1 MLRAARGA
9 GGAAR
14 ARFTSPG
21 GRLWTG
27 CLLPRWPS
35 VRHTRSVMQSRGA
48 TMRTSDDERQR
59 VADFLRDACGDGRL
73 SPEELEERLDQLFAG
88 STVADIV
95 VLVRDLPGGGAVI
108 PRLDRRAVP
117 RRVAVASVPARR
129 RGASPA
135 VPIGATLLVGGL
147 AWLVFAA
154 LPPLMAIMLGA
165 IVLSFAIVVGM
176 FAVAMA
182 PVGLSLCGISWLV
195 QRMFRGRQ
203 VPPHAWPG
211 GPRMRR

>member
-1 MLRAARGA
+1 
-9 GGAAR
+9 
-14 ARFTSPG
+14 
-21 GRLWTG
+21 
-27 CLLPRWPS
+27 
-35 VRHTRSVMQSRGA
+35 MQSRA
-48 TMRTSDDERQR
+48 TTMRTSDAERQR
-59 VADFLRDACGDGRL
+59 VAEFLRDACGDGRL

-95 VLVRDLPGGGAVI
+95 ALVRDLPGGGAVI

-147 AWLVFAA
+147 AWLAFAA
-154 LPPLMAIMLGA
+154 LPPLMAILLGA
-165 IVLSFAIVVGM
+165 IAISLAVVVLM

-182 PVGLSLCGISWLV
+182 PVGLMLFGIAWIV
-195 QRMFRGRQ
+195 QRMFRGQRAH
-203 VPPHAWPG
+203 PFGWPG
-211 GPRMRR
+211 GPRVRR